1 LDREQT
7 DYWNAKFRCDL
18 TNFKGRLHDLSTGNV
33 PGLPHTVRP
42 ELDYRPRVQQKIRK
56 FFCALGLRQAI
67 PIRAKSRCE
76 RPAGTLKAWARE
88 LGLDDAGGLL
98 EETLEEEKDT
108 DATLTEMAESVIN
121 RRVEAAE

>member
-1 LDREQT
+1 MTFRREMSLGFLT
-7 DYWNAKFRCDL
+7 PFARNSTIVHAFNRKYENFFARWAFAKQF
-18 TNFKGRLHDLSTGNV
+18 
-33 PGLPHTVRP
+33 
-42 ELDYRPRVQQKIRK
+42 
-56 FFCALGLRQAI
+56 